1 MKKNYKKID
10 GKNDKNLY
18 VFAPCS
24 GVDFDFDF
32 DFDFEL
38 T

>member
-18 VFAPCS
+18 VFVPCS
-24 GVDFDFDF
+24 GADFRV
-32 DFDFEL
+32 EL